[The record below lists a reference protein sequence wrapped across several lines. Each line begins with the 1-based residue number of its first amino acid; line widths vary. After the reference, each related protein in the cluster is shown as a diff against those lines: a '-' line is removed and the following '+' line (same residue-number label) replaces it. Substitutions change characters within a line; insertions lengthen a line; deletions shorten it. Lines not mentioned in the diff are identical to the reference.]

1 MKKLLSLILV
11 IFLFSTN
18 TVFSEQK
25 IAFIDMDKVISTS
38 KAGSSILKQLTDLN
52 KKNLKFLNEEEK
64 KFKEKETKLI
74 SQKNIISENDF
85 KNKVNELKSE
95 INNYNQNRN
104 KMLSDF
110 NKLKIDNTNNLLK
123 LINPILVKFSNDKE
137 IAIILQKK
145 DLVVA
150 KTQLDIT
157 DEVIKIVNS
166 EVKEFKINK

>member
-1 MKKLLSLILV
+1 MKIILSSILV
-11 IFLFSTN
+11 IFLFFTN
-18 TVFSEQK
+18 QSFSEQK

-38 KAGSSILKQLTDLN
+38 KSGSSILKQLTDINN
-52 KKNLKFLNEEEK
+52 KNSKFLKGEKK

-74 SQKNIISENDF
+74 AQKNILSETDF
-85 KNKVNELKSE
+85 KNKLNELKSE
-95 INNYNQNRN
+95 IKNYNQNRN
-104 KMLSDF
+104 KILADF

-157 DEVIKIVNS
+157 DEVIKIVNL
-166 EVKEFKINK
+166 EVKEFKVK

>member
-1 MKKLLSLILV
+1 MKILPSLILV
-11 IFLFSTN
+11 FFLFFTDQ
-18 TVFSEQK
+18 VFSEQK
-25 IAFIDMDKVISTS
+25 IAFIDMDKIISTS
-38 KAGSSILKQLTDLN
+38 KSGSSILKQLTDLN
-52 KKNLKFLNEEEK
+52 NKNLNFLKNEEK

-74 SQKNIISENDF
+74 SQKNIISEDDF
-85 KNKVNELKSE
+85 KSKVNELKSE
-95 INNYNQNRN
+95 IKNYNQKRN
-104 KMLSDF
+104 KMLADF

-157 DEVIKIVNS
+157 DEVIKIINS
-166 EVKEFKINK
+166 EVKEFKIK